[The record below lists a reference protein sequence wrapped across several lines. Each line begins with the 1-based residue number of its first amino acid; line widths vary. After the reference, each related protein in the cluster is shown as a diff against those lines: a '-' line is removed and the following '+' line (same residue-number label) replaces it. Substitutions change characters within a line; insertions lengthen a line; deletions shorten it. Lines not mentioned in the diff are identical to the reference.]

1 MLMQK
6 KNLKPIMI
14 SGYYGFGNSGDEA
27 ILMTMIQELSKIVSK
42 DKIYVLSQKPKETS
56 LFYKVN
62 AIYRLDF
69 ISMISQIKKSSI
81 FISGGGGLLQDV
93 SGKGFSIIYYLG
105 LIIIARLFKIPTVI
119 FAQGIGPIRKR
130 FNVIIINSVL
140 KHVQLIMVRDEQS
153 KNILE
158 SSGIKNIPISVNPD
172 VSFLLNKKELSKEI
186 FNKYNLNKTDKKE
199 IKLTNIGIVI
209 RDCKE
214 LRQDYDNKI
223 MKLAEISDFLITKY
237 KTNLIFIPFQFQNDI
252 TIIKDV
258 INRMKLSKV
267 KILEEELKPDELLTL
282 IYGLSAIIG
291 MRLHSIIFAT
301 IANKPFIAVEYDP
314 KVKYFV
320 DSLGLN
326 KLLIKLD
333 ELTVKNIDNKL
344 KYIET
349 NQEMIISK
357 IKTKKI
363 QFEKDA
369 NNNIQNL
376 YQFIDDYCYREEFV
390 KN

>member
-172 VSFLLNKKELSKEI
+172 VSFLLNKEELSKEI
-186 FNKYNLNKTDKKE
+186 FNKYNLNKTYKKE

-363 QFEKDA
+363 QFEKDV

>member
-1 MLMQK
+1 MVMQK
-6 KNLKPIMI
+6 KDLKPIMI
-14 SGYYGFGNSGDEA
+14 SGYFGFGNCGDEA

-42 DKIYVLSQKPKETS
+42 DKIYVLSQNPKETS

-69 ISMISQIKKSSI
+69 ISIISQIKKSSI

-93 SGKGFSIIYYLG
+93 SGKGFSIIYYLS
-105 LIIIARLFKIPTVI
+105 LIIFARLFKIPTVI

-130 FNVIIINSVL
+130 FNAKMINSVL

-158 SSGIKNIPISVNPD
+158 NNGIKNKPISVNSD
-172 VSFLLNKKELSKEI
+172 ISFLLNKKELSKEI
-186 FNKYNLNKTDKKE
+186 FNKYDLNKTDKKD
-199 IKLTNIGIVI
+199 IKFTNIGLVI

-237 KTNLIFIPFQFQNDI
+237 KTNLIFIPFQFQSDI
-252 TIIKDV
+252 SIIKDV
-258 INRMKLSKV
+258 INKMKLTKV
-267 KILEEELKPDELLTL
+267 RILEDELRPDELLSL
-282 IYGLSAIIG
+282 ISGLSAIIG

-314 KVKYFV
+314 KVKYYV

-333 ELTVKNIDNKL
+333 ELTVKNTDNKL

-357 IKTKKI
+357 LKSKKI
-363 QFEKDA
+363 QFEKEA
-369 NNNIQNL
+369 NDNIQTL
-376 YQFIDDYCYREEFV
+376 YHFIDEYYYRKEFV
-390 KN
+390 NN